1 MLAPLLAQVVAQF
14 LDPTEGPEPT
24 GDWSAEPE
32 KFIALVL
39 LGFLVGI
46 LGHLFKVKTM
56 IATGILMIFLATVGL
71 PVWLQLTR

>member
-56 IATGILMIFLATVGL
+56 IALGIFMIFTSTILL
-71 PVWLQLTR
+71 PLYVQLTR